1 VIHPGFSSRSA
12 FSRAVL
18 ALLPSA
24 LLCVGS
30 VEAPAQTQPQG
41 IWVGAPV
48 LASPG
53 RSGGRYYGGR
63 RYRRSSRSP
72 EARCAAQG
80 KEKGLSGR
88 KLKAFVADCVK
99 Q

>member
-1 VIHPGFSSRSA
+1 MIQAGFSSRSA
-12 FSRAVL
+12 FRRAAF
-18 ALLPSA
+18 ALIPYA
-24 LLCVGS
+24 LLCAGS

-41 IWVGAPV
+41 IWIGSPI

-63 RYRRSSRSP
+63 RYRRSRSP
-72 EARCAAQG
+72 EARRTAEG
-80 KEKGLSGR
+80 KEKGLRGR
-88 KLKAFVADCVK
+88 KLTAFIADCVK